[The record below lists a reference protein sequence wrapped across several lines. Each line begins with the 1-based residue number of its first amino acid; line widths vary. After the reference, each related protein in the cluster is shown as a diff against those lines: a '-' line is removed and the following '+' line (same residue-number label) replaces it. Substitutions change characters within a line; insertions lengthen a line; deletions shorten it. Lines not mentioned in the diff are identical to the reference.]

1 MIHAKEYL
9 SATTL
14 SKKTS
19 ATLDSLEKGEAEKFI
34 ILRNNAPKAVLL
46 SIDAYEA
53 IAEEMEDL
61 RLAALGFARLKSF
74 KPEEAHSHKEMMRKF
89 GK

>member
-1 MIHAKEYL
+1 MINAKEYL
-9 SATTL
+9 SATAL
-14 SKKTS
+14 SKKTA
-19 ATLDSLEKGEAEKFI
+19 ATLDSLEKGDAEQFI

-61 RLAALGFARLKSF
+61 RLAALGFAGLKSF

>member
-1 MIHAKEYL
+1 MMHAKEYL
-9 SATTL
+9 SATAL
-14 SKKTS
+14 SKKTA
-19 ATLDSLEKGEAEKFI
+19 ATLDSLENGETEKFI
-34 ILRNNAPKAVLL
+34 ILKNNAPKAVLL

-53 IAEEMEDL
+53 MEEEMEDL

-74 KPEEAHSHKEMMRKF
+74 KPEEAYSHKEMMRKF

>member
-1 MIHAKEYL
+1 MYAKDYL

-14 SKKTS
+14 SKKT
-19 ATLDSLEKGEAEKFI
+19 ATTLDSLEKGEVEKFI
-34 ILRNNAPKAVLL
+34 ILKNNAPKAILL

-53 IAEEMEDL
+53 MEEEMEDL
-61 RLAALGFARLKSF
+61 RLAALAFARRQGF
-74 KPEEAHSHKEMMRKF
+74 KPEEALSHKEMMRKF